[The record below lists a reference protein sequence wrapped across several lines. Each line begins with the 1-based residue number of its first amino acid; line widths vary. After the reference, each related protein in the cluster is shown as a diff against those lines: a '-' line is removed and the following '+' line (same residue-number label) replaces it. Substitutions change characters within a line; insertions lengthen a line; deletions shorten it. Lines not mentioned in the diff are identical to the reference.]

1 MAGLPWAFVKVAF
14 HLQSIAYYNYDFC
27 DGSVTNWLK
36 AGLDIQEPE
45 LLCTPRFVVAWSID
59 RGRAE
64 KCPVKDCHHHRS
76 QWYIVKA

>member
-1 MAGLPWAFVKVAF
+1 MARLPWVFVKVAF
-14 HLQSIAYYNYDFC
+14 HLQSIAYYNHDFC

-45 LLCTPRFVVAWSID
+45 LLCIPRFVVDGASTVVELKVFGK
-59 RGRAE
+59 R
-64 KCPVKDCHHHRS
+64 CHRRS